1 MFFLLFK
8 LQRLVSENL
17 HFERWNPTFCRALV
31 KKKFGAVGTRD
42 GKILARTAGVHRI
55 GQSNQ
60 IEASSQSHGKSQIVT
75 ISKRLASIERNNA
88 ITITKPPPPP
98 PPKSTVQENIK
109 RLRLPKL

>member
-17 HFERWNPTFCRALV
+17 HFERWNATFCRALV

-60 IEASSQSHGKSQIVT
+60 IEASSQSHENSQIVT
-75 ISKRLASIERNNA
+75 ISKRLASIERN
-88 ITITKPPPPP
+88 
-98 PPKSTVQENIK
+98 
-109 RLRLPKL
+109 

>member
-1 MFFLLFK
+1 MESNVLS
-8 LQRLVSENL
+8 RRS
-17 HFERWNPTFCRALV
+17 

-60 IEASSQSHGKSQIVT
+60 IEASSQSHENSQIVT
-75 ISKRLASIERNNA
+75 ISKRLASIERNELDDNHKA
-88 ITITKPPPPP
+88 

-109 RLRLPKL
+109 RLRLPQL